1 MSRPRQPW
9 SGYACQVLAAVVLAL
24 AWGRLCEG
32 LLLLPPS
39 DDPMVDLE
47 AGGGFAASIFVYLP
61 GLVLTAVLAGLVL
74 VALSPRPAS
83 APVLI
88 AAAGVIVAFTAYV
101 LIQDALLAH
110 YLTDYLPGL
119 GAHVWQA
126 MALAEVSIVP
136 AAASTVVRSRQME
149 DLRRYAAPAA
159 SHLLAAPPAR

>member
-32 LLLLPPS
+32 LLLPPS

-47 AGGGFAASIFVYLP
+47 AGGGFAASVLVYLP

-88 AAAGVIVAFTAYV
+88 AAAGVVVAFTAYV

-136 AAASTVVRSRQME
+136 AAASTVVRSRQIE
-149 DLRRYAAPAA
+149 DLRRYGAPAA